1 MVWFIDAPAI
11 ARHKQG
17 NLVGLRERRVLDH
30 GLVAQ
35 NNLAF
40 PPSLLKALGHRGT
53 IDLKIVRSKDPGPV
67 LLVAAA
73 LGTSLVK
80 VLLEAEASPL
90 ARGLGTL
97 RLKAG
102 ICHCCTNRKASSR
115 DVLSL
120 KAGSR

>member
-35 NNLAF
+35 NNLTF
-40 PPSLLKALGHRGT
+40 SPSLLKALGHRGT
-53 IDLKIVRSKDPGPV
+53 IDLKVVRSKDPGPV
-67 LLVAAA
+67 LLLAAD
-73 LGTSLVK
+73 LGTNLVK
-80 VLLEAEASPL
+80 VLLEAFPL
-90 ARGLGTL
+90 ARGPGTL

-102 ICHCCTNRKASSR
+102 VCHCCTNRKASSR
-115 DVLSL
+115 DVLGL